1 MMREGEVGNWG
12 GRRGVVCMCVCEITK
27 EMTVVNIR
35 MNYEGKF
42 VFGKFGFVYEIFQ
55 KTRHSSFHGER

>member
-42 VFGKFGFVYEIFQ
+42 VFW
-55 KTRHSSFHGER
+55 

>member
-1 MMREGEVGNWG
+1 MMREGEVGKWG

-42 VFGKFGFVYEIFQ
+42 VFW
-55 KTRHSSFHGER
+55 

>member
-1 MMREGEVGNWG
+1 MIREKAKLGNEVEGEGLYV
-12 GRRGVVCMCVCEITK
+12 CVCVCVCVWEITK

-42 VFGKFGFVYEIFQ
+42 GFVYEI
-55 KTRHSSFHGER
+55 